1 MKRAEDTEKRAVA
14 LIERAGKALANGGC
28 DKQLM
33 ADMSQ
38 LLAEVTT
45 DLRQVRRAQ
54 EFHTRTIADL
64 HATLRDVR
72 RYHSRGMDLQMQQRI
87 DTVAPENLSG
97 MRRRIDLWAVQDH
110 EAGTVYPM
118 RSKAHAENF
127 ALMLAAVA
135 EAEGREGRVNVI
147 PSIWPEV
154 EHWREVAEQE
164 AAWCSEAQQNALAAM
179 QQVDDLNEQIDQLSG
194 GHKVPTRAIRTVSVY
209 VDNCDGGRF
218 VSIGT
223 AVGEGEYSGMRIVA
237 YRDAANGSLHFRSP
251 DEFEECMTLES
262 KAR

>member
-1 MKRAEDTEKRAVA
+1 MKRAEDIENRAVA
-14 LIERAGKALANGGC
+14 MVERAGKALAEGTC
-28 DKQLM
+28 DPQLI

-38 LLAEVTT
+38 LLAEVAT
-45 DLRQVRRAQ
+45 DLRKVRRAQ

-87 DTVAPENLSG
+87 DTVAPENLSAI
-97 MRRRIDLWAVQDH
+97 RRRVDLWAVHDRDTNQVH
-110 EAGTVYPM
+110 PM
-118 RSKAHAENF
+118 RSKAVAESF
-127 ALMLAAVA
+127 ALMVAAVA
-135 EAEGREGRVNVI
+135 EAEGREAHVNVI

-164 AAWCSEAQQNALAAM
+164 AAWCSEAQQLAYSAM
-179 QQVDDLNEQIDQLSG
+179 QQVDDLNEQVDQLSRG
-194 GHKVPTRAIRTVSVY
+194 YQVPTRAIPSVSVY

-218 VSIGT
+218 VAMGM
-223 AVGEGEYSGMRIVA
+223 AVGAGEYAGMKVVA

-251 DEFEECMTLES
+251 NEFEECMTLES
-262 KAR
+262 KTR